1 MADWRIQ
8 NCKGLRGVKLQRK
21 NYRQPSKTW
30 NHDHC
35 AACWATFA
43 EFDGPDY
50 QHEGYATC
58 GDYKHGPEYDW
69 VCVQCFSELKDEMGW
84 VEIE

>member
-8 NCKGLRGVKLQRK
+8 NCKMLRGVKLQRK
-21 NYRQPSKTW
+21 RYRTPSQNW

-43 EFDGPDY
+43 EFDGPEI

-58 GDYKHGPEYDW
+58 EDYKLGAEYDW
-69 VCVQCFSELKDEMGW
+69 VCVRCFSELKDEMGW
-84 VEIE
+84 MEVT

>member
-8 NCKGLRGVKLQRK
+8 NCKMLRGVKLQRK
-21 NYRQPSKTW
+21 RYRKPSESW

-43 EFDGPDY
+43 EFDGPEI
-50 QHEGYATC
+50 QH
-58 GDYKHGPEYDW
+58 YDW
-69 VCVQCFSELKDEMGW
+69 VCVRCFSELKDEMGW
-84 VEIE
+84 MEVK